1 MSINEDQKILL
12 FSVFLSLNQD
22 FEYRLVLNIAAS
34 GCDYA
39 SQ

>member
-1 MSINEDQKILL
+1 MSINEDQKILC
-12 FSVFLSLNQD
+12 SVFLSLNQD
-22 FEYRLVLNIAAS
+22 FEHRLVLNIAAS